1 VVARKQATT
10 ANVDVGMV
18 AGHLGRCG
26 DLVDEHHRPGE
37 VGTHEGLDELV
48 APTLPTG
55 QVLQALGDRGVI
67 QPCMAPPSRR
77 MSGVIFALLTATEP
91 T

>member
-1 VVARKQATT
+1 MSMSGWWPAASAAAATSLT
-10 ANVDVGMV
+10 NTIA
-18 AGHLGRCG
+18 
-26 DLVDEHHRPGE
+26 PGE